1 MSDYLLEVKNLSMH
15 YDTLDGNVDA
25 VKDISFSVKNGESFG
40 LVGESGCGKTSVA
53 MTLLQL
59 QPDNS
64 VITEGSIK
72 LDGKELIGLSENE
85 LRKVRWDS
93 ISIVFQGAMN
103 AWNPVI
109 KIGEQIR
116 EAMREHSPE
125 NSKQE
130 NIDKINQLF
139 SMVGLDE
146 TISDRFPHELS
157 GGMKQRAVIALA
169 LSCDPKIIIADEP
182 TTALDVVIQD
192 QILNEIKKVQD
203 LLGLSL
209 IYISHDIAVI
219 AEMTDKIAVMY
230 AGSIVEIGPTKS
242 VFESPKHAYTKALL
256 DSTPSIQGEKKKL
269 ASLDGE
275 PPSLINEIKGKVDLI
290 ILLVNTD
297 RSSQSSLAKN
307 FPKADFIFTSGST
320 HRTSASMPQKPEGP
334 YVYSNGKQGKYL
346 TVVDLDIN
354 NSTDTISDDSAQ
366 EQKIKQLNNRLKR
379 LQKKDPTKALDDIYA
394 GQDNILSLIKRYR
407 NDLSTAETI
416 LQKAKNKMRFTSF
429 ALNKKIKDDPEILAM
444 VDDAL
449 DKCVKLDKSKK
460 SESKDS
466 HHNHNHSK
474 KYGKKNN

>member
-1 MSDYLLEVKNLSMH
+1 MSDLLEVKNLSMH

-25 VKDISFSVKNGESFG
+25 VKDISFSVKSGESFG

-72 LDGKELIGLSENE
+72 LDGKELIGLSEND
-85 LRKVRWDS
+85 LRQVRWNS

-116 EAMREHSPE
+116 EAMREHYPE

-130 NIDKINQLF
+130 NIDKINELF
-139 SMVGLDE
+139 KMVGLDE

-169 LSCDPKIIIADEP
+169 LSCNPKIIIADEP

-203 LLGLSL
+203 FLGLSL

-230 AGSIVEIGPTKS
+230 AGSIVEIGPTKD
-242 VFESPKHAYTKALL
+242 VFKTPKHSYTRALL
-256 DSTPSIQGEKKKL
+256 DSTPSIRGDKKKL
-269 ASLDGE
+269 RSLDGE
-275 PPSLINEIKGKVDLI
+275 PPSLINEIKGCSFSPRCPSPSSSCKNQSVEMGLI
-290 ILLVNTD
+290 EV
-297 RSSQSSLAKN
+297 
-307 FPKADFIFTSGST
+307 
-320 HRTSASMPQKPEGP
+320 
-334 YVYSNGKQGKYL
+334 GK
-346 TVVDLDIN
+346 DH
-354 NSTDTISDDSAQ
+354 
-366 EQKIKQLNNRLKR
+366 
-379 LQKKDPTKALDDIYA
+379 
-394 GQDNILSLIKRYR
+394 
-407 NDLSTAETI
+407 
-416 LQKAKNKMRFTSF
+416 F
-429 ALNKKIKDDPEILAM
+429 A
-444 VDDAL
+444 
-449 DKCVKLDKSKK
+449 DKCC
-460 SESKDS
+460 SECV
-466 HHNHNHSK
+466 
-474 KYGKKNN
+474 

>member
-1 MSDYLLEVKNLSMH
+1 MH
-15 YDTLDGNVDA
+15 YETLEGNVLA
-25 VKDISFSVKNGESFG
+25 VKDVSFSVKSGESFG

-59 QPDNS
+59 QPENS
-64 VITEGSIK
+64 VISEGSIK

-116 EAMREHSPE
+116 EALREHYPE
-125 NSKQE
+125 NSKQT

-139 SMVGLDE
+139 KMVGLDE
-146 TISDRFPHELS
+146 STANRFPHELS

-192 QILNEIKKVQD
+192 QILSEIKKVQE

-242 VFESPKHAYTKALL
+242 VFESPKHSYTKALL
-256 DSTPSIQGEKKKL
+256 DSTPSIRGEKKKL
-269 ASLDGE
+269 QSLDGE
-275 PPSLINEIKGKVDLI
+275 PPSLISEIQGCSFSSRCTSPSSGCKNQSIEMGLI
-290 ILLVNTD
+290 QVGED
-297 RSSQSSLAKN
+297 
-307 FPKADFIFTSGST
+307 
-320 HRTSASMPQKPEGP
+320 H
-334 YVYSNGKQGKYL
+334 
-346 TVVDLDIN
+346 
-354 NSTDTISDDSAQ
+354 
-366 EQKIKQLNNRLKR
+366 
-379 LQKKDPTKALDDIYA
+379 
-394 GQDNILSLIKRYR
+394 
-407 NDLSTAETI
+407 
-416 LQKAKNKMRFTSF
+416 F
-429 ALNKKIKDDPEILAM
+429 A
-444 VDDAL
+444 
-449 DKCVKLDKSKK
+449 DKCC
-460 SESKDS
+460 SECV
-466 HHNHNHSK
+466 
-474 KYGKKNN
+474 

>member
-116 EAMREHSPE
+116 EAMREHSPDS
-125 NSKQE
+125 SKQK
-130 NIDKINQLF
+130 NIEKINELF
-139 SMVGLDE
+139 NMVGLDE

-275 PPSLINEIKGKVDLI
+275 PPSLINEIKGCSFSPRCPSPSSSCKNQSVEMGLI
-290 ILLVNTD
+290 QVGED
-297 RSSQSSLAKN
+297 
-307 FPKADFIFTSGST
+307 
-320 HRTSASMPQKPEGP
+320 H
-334 YVYSNGKQGKYL
+334 
-346 TVVDLDIN
+346 
-354 NSTDTISDDSAQ
+354 
-366 EQKIKQLNNRLKR
+366 
-379 LQKKDPTKALDDIYA
+379 YA
-394 GQDNILSLIKRYR
+394 
-407 NDLSTAETI
+407 
-416 LQKAKNKMRFTSF
+416 
-429 ALNKKIKDDPEILAM
+429 
-444 VDDAL
+444 
-449 DKCVKLDKSKK
+449 DKCCTECV
-460 SESKDS
+460 
-466 HHNHNHSK
+466 
-474 KYGKKNN
+474 

>member
-1 MSDYLLEVKNLSMH
+1 MSQKLLEVTNLSMH

-25 VKDISFSVKNGESFG
+25 VKNVSFTVNSGESFG

-72 LDGKELIGLSENE
+72 LEGKELIGLSEND

-116 EAMREHSPE
+116 DAMREHYPQ

-130 NIDKINQLF
+130 NINKINELF
-139 SMVGLDE
+139 KMVGLDE
-146 TISDRFPHELS
+146 SISERFPHELS

-230 AGSIVEIGPTKS
+230 AGSIVEMGPTKN
-242 VFESPKHAYTKALL
+242 VFTSPKHSYTRALL
-256 DSTPSIQGEKKKL
+256 DSTPSIKGEKKKL
-269 ASLDGE
+269 RSLDGE
-275 PPSLINEIKGKVDLI
+275 PPSLIDKIDGCSFAPRCPDREISCNPTEHMSLIEIEPDHYVD
-290 ILLVNTD
+290 VC
-297 RSSQSSLAKN
+297 S
-307 FPKADFIFTSGST
+307 
-320 HRTSASMPQKPEGP
+320 
-334 YVYSNGKQGKYL
+334 QGK
-346 TVVDLDIN
+346 
-354 NSTDTISDDSAQ
+354 
-366 EQKIKQLNNRLKR
+366 
-379 LQKKDPTKALDDIYA
+379 
-394 GQDNILSLIKRYR
+394 
-407 NDLSTAETI
+407 
-416 LQKAKNKMRFTSF
+416 M
-429 ALNKKIKDDPEILAM
+429 
-444 VDDAL
+444 
-449 DKCVKLDKSKK
+449 
-460 SESKDS
+460 
-466 HHNHNHSK
+466 
-474 KYGKKNN
+474 

>member
-1 MSDYLLEVKNLSMH
+1 MTDLLLEVKNLSMH

-25 VKDISFSVKNGESFG
+25 VKDISFNVKSGESFG

-72 LDGKELIGLSENE
+72 LDGKELIGLSEND

-116 EAMREHSPE
+116 EAMREHYPE

-130 NIDKINQLF
+130 NIDKINELF
-139 SMVGLDE
+139 QMVGLDE
-146 TISDRFPHELS
+146 TISERFPHELS

-169 LSCDPKIIIADEP
+169 LSCNPKLIIADEP

-203 LLGLSL
+203 MLGLSL

-230 AGSIVEIGPTKS
+230 AGSIVEMGPTKDI
-242 VFESPKHAYTKALL
+242 FENPVHSYTRALL
-256 DSTPSIQGEKKKL
+256 DSTPSIRGEKKKL
-269 ASLDGE
+269 KSLDGE
-275 PPSLINEIKGKVDLI
+275 PPSLINKIDGCAFAPRCPDKEIKCNPTEHMRLVEIAPDHFVDI
-290 ILLVNTD
+290 C
-297 RSSQSSLAKN
+297 S
-307 FPKADFIFTSGST
+307 
-320 HRTSASMPQKPEGP
+320 
-334 YVYSNGKQGKYL
+334 QGK
-346 TVVDLDIN
+346 
-354 NSTDTISDDSAQ
+354 
-366 EQKIKQLNNRLKR
+366 K
-379 LQKKDPTKALDDIYA
+379 
-394 GQDNILSLIKRYR
+394 
-407 NDLSTAETI
+407 
-416 LQKAKNKMRFTSF
+416 
-429 ALNKKIKDDPEILAM
+429 
-444 VDDAL
+444 
-449 DKCVKLDKSKK
+449 
-460 SESKDS
+460 
-466 HHNHNHSK
+466 
-474 KYGKKNN
+474 

>member
-116 EAMREHSPE
+116 EAMREHSPDS
-125 NSKQE
+125 SKQK
-130 NIDKINQLF
+130 NIEKINELF
-139 SMVGLDE
+139 NMVGLDE
-146 TISDRFPHELS
+146 KISDRFPNELS

-269 ASLDGE
+269 TSLDGE
-275 PPSLINEIKGKVDLI
+275 PPSLINEIKGCSFSPRCPSPSSACKNQSVEMGLI
-290 ILLVNTD
+290 QV
-297 RSSQSSLAKN
+297 
-307 FPKADFIFTSGST
+307 G
-320 HRTSASMPQKPEGP
+320 
-334 YVYSNGKQGKYL
+334 
-346 TVVDLDIN
+346 
-354 NSTDTISDDSAQ
+354 DDH
-366 EQKIKQLNNRLKR
+366 
-379 LQKKDPTKALDDIYA
+379 YA
-394 GQDNILSLIKRYR
+394 
-407 NDLSTAETI
+407 
-416 LQKAKNKMRFTSF
+416 
-429 ALNKKIKDDPEILAM
+429 
-444 VDDAL
+444 
-449 DKCVKLDKSKK
+449 DKCCTECV
-460 SESKDS
+460 
-466 HHNHNHSK
+466 
-474 KYGKKNN
+474 